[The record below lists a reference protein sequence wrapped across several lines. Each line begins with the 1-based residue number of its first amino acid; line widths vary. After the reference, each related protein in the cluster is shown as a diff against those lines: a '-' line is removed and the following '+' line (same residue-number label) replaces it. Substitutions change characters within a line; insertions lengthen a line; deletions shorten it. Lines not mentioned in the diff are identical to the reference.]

1 MKLKFDPSN
10 KRHVGFM
17 GMSMGFLILGVQIL
31 EHQAPQRTIGLIAL
45 GIVIISAIVLFKSN
59 VYRRRVVALCVG
71 VTGLAFLMGHL
82 LTTLILE

>member
-17 GMSMGFLILGVQIL
+17 LMPVWFVLLGIQIMQF
-31 EHQAPQRTIGLIAL
+31 EAGQRTIGLIAF

-59 VYRRRVVALCVG
+59 VYRRRVIALCVG